1 MSWMCAEAIRA
12 SNGPPGARFK
22 MPNNRTEAS
31 TSVTPISMLR
41 RTRKRV
47 ISSDQWPVVS
57 GQLGQILP
65 TTEHRPLTTS
75 ASAQIPLPD
84 VPVVAV
90 GSVLGLP
97 VGELVARGCY
107 VRAEEERQ
115 GRQLISHKKLKR
127 IHGRTACTRHQRASL
142 RTDQRVGC
150 RVLPTRVVLAS

>member
-65 TTEHRPLTTS
+65 TTEHRPLTIS

-97 VGELVARGCY
+97 VGELVARGRY

-115 GRQLISHKKLKR
+115 GRQLVSHEELER
-127 IHGRTACTRHQRASL
+127 IHGSAARAWHECAGF
-142 RTDQRVGC
+142 RIDQ
-150 RVLPTRVVLAS
+150 